1 MVVIAVL
8 VAVSFGA
15 GSWYFAGQIE
25 QGALTV
31 DFSEPA
37 YDIVVDSYADGWVT
51 LHRTNGELVDDP
63 LRSSEVW
70 GLAWRGGNGVLDGS
84 PQVAAGTS
92 VRRVLRLASGTPPA
106 AGTPVALRRNVWP
119 DPASAY
125 NIPFQ
130 EVLYPCLGGAGPAW
144 YIPGSSSTWI
154 VMVHGINEERSES
167 LRALGPAL
175 RADLPA
181 LIISYRND
189 PGAPADPSGQHQQGT
204 TEWADLEQAV
214 GYATAHGATHVV
226 LFGASMGGAIVAS
239 FLEHSRFASAVS
251 GVILDAP
258 MLNLRAT
265 VDYRAAQYAIPG
277 VGVPPPHLLV
287 ASAEWLAGV
296 RYDLDWE
303 QVDYLD
309 DRWLHVPALVFHGT
323 ADRKAPIG
331 ASEALQLANPE
342 LVDLVR
348 VPGADHVESWN
359 VDPTGYQLRETAFLT
374 CVTADPAG
382 RSCRS
387 QGE

>member
-25 QGALTV
+25 QGALAV

-70 GLAWRGGNGVLDGS
+70 GLAWHGGNGVLDGS
-84 PQVAAGTS
+84 PQMAAGTS
-92 VRRVLRLASGTPPA
+92 VRRVLRLVSGTPPA
-106 AGTPVALRRNVWP
+106 AGTRAALRRDVWP

-125 NIPFQ
+125 NIAFQ
-130 EVLYPCLGGAGPAW
+130 DVAYPCLGGACPAW
-144 YIPGSSSTWI
+144 YVPGSSSTWI
-154 VMVHGINEERSES
+154 VMVHGINEARSES

-175 RADLPA
+175 RAGLPA

-189 PGAPADPSGQHQQGT
+189 PGAPADPSGHHQQGA
-204 TEWADLEQAV
+204 TEWTDLEQAV
-214 GYATAHGATHVV
+214 GYATAHGATRVV

-239 FLEHSRFASAVS
+239 FLEHSPSASVVS

-258 MLNLRAT
+258 MLDLRAT
-265 VDYRAAQYAIPG
+265 VDYRAAQSAIPG
-277 VGVPPPHLLV
+277 VGVPPAPAGGLRGMV
-287 ASAEWLAGV
+287 ADV
-296 RYDLDWE
+296 RYNLDWE
-303 QVDYLD
+303 QADHLD
-309 DRWLHVPALVFHGT
+309 DQWLHVPALVFHGT
-323 ADRKAPIG
+323 ADRKVPI
-331 ASEALQLANPE
+331 ATSEALQVANPE
-342 LVDLVR
+342 IVDLVR

-374 CVTADPAG
+374 CTTADPPG

-387 QGE
+387 QAQ